1 MLPGSNQPG
10 GWEVSLGSD
19 YLRYDGMGLA
29 GLVARGEVHPVELL
43 EEALRRAEALNPRLG
58 AIVLNME
65 EEARRQIERGETNG
79 PLGGAPF
86 VLKDL
91 RAQYAGTPTTSGSR
105 FFAGTVADYDSETVR
120 RHRAAGLVIFGKT
133 KTPELG
139 CNLATEPRWGGP
151 ARNPWDTAL
160 IPGGSSGGAA
170 ALVAARVTPFA
181 HATDGGGSIRIPA
194 TCCGLFGLKP
204 TRGRTPAGPDH
215 GEGWGGLS
223 TEHAVTLTVRDSALL
238 LDVTAGADPGAP
250 YYPPPPSSSFLSR
263 VGADPGKLRI
273 GFSLRTPR
281 GFDLHPACRRATE
294 ETARLCE
301 ELGHIVEEASPSWN
315 LAEAGA
321 AYSTVVNANVAR
333 TVADRA
339 RIVGRPPGPGDLET
353 GIWLRVEEGNRTD
366 ALQYLKA
373 LATLHRVGREVSEF
387 FETRHLWLTPTA
399 AAPPPPLGTFDT
411 DTEDTERFRSLIGR
425 FSPFCS
431 VANMTGQPAMSVP
444 LGQTPSGLPVG
455 VHFLGRYGDEATLFM
470 LAAQLEEARP
480 WADRRPSLAEV

>member
-1 MLPGSNQPG
+1 MSPGR
-10 GWEVSLGSD
+10 D

-29 GLVARGEVHPVELL
+29 SLVARGELHPTELL
-43 EEALRRAEALNPRLG
+43 EEALRRAEAVNPRLG
-58 AIVLNME
+58 AMVLTME
-65 EEARRQIERGETNG
+65 EEARRQIAQGETTG
-79 PLGGAPF
+79 PLGGVPF
-86 VLKDL
+86 ALKDL
-91 RAQYAGTPTTSGSR
+91 RAQYAGTPASSGSR
-105 FFAGTVADYDSETVR
+105 FFAGSVADYDTETVR

-170 ALVAARVTPFA
+170 ALVAARVIPLA

-204 TRGRTPAGPDH
+204 TRGRTPAGPDR

-238 LDVTAGADPGAP
+238 LDATAGPDPGAP

-263 VGADPGKLRI
+263 VGADPGRLRI
-273 GFSLRTPR
+273 GFSLKTPR
-281 GFDLHPACRRATE
+281 GHDLHPDCRRATE

-301 ELGHIVEEASPSWN
+301 ELGHIVEEASPRWN
-315 LAEAGA
+315 LDEAGA

-339 RIVGRPPGPGDLET
+339 RIARTPPRPRRSGGGYQATSGGGKSHRRAPISGGPGRRSPRRERCLPL
-353 GIWLRVEEGNRTD
+353 LRDPSPVAHPHRRRASPATRNLRHRLRRHRAIPILDRKVQSVLLSGQHDRT
-366 ALQYLKA
+366 
-373 LATLHRVGREVSEF
+373 
-387 FETRHLWLTPTA
+387 TRHVGSPRSNLGGTAGRSAFPGKVRGRGHAVHVGCPT
-399 AAPPPPLGTFDT
+399 
-411 DTEDTERFRSLIGR
+411 
-425 FSPFCS
+425 
-431 VANMTGQPAMSVP
+431 
-444 LGQTPSGLPVG
+444 
-455 VHFLGRYGDEATLFM
+455 
-470 LAAQLEEARP
+470 
-480 WADRRPSLAEV
+480 

>member
-1 MLPGSNQPG
+1 MSPGR
-10 GWEVSLGSD
+10 D
-19 YLRYDGMGLA
+19 YPRYDGMGLA
-29 GLVARGEVHPVELL
+29 SLVARGELHPTELL
-43 EEALRRAEALNPRLG
+43 EEALRRAEAVNPRLG
-58 AIVLNME
+58 AMVLTME
-65 EEARRQIERGETNG
+65 EEARRQIAQGETTG
-79 PLGGAPF
+79 PLGGVPF
-86 VLKDL
+86 ALKDL
-91 RAQYAGTPTTSGSR
+91 RAQYAGTPASSGSR
-105 FFAGTVADYDSETVR
+105 FFAGSVADYDTETVR

-170 ALVAARVTPFA
+170 ALVAARVIPLA

-204 TRGRTPAGPDH
+204 TRGRTPAGPDR

-238 LDVTAGADPGAP
+238 LDATAGPDPGAP

-263 VGADPGKLRI
+263 VGADPGRLRI
-273 GFSLRTPR
+273 GFSLKTPR
-281 GFDLHPACRRATE
+281 GHDLHPDCRRATE

-301 ELGHIVEEASPSWN
+301 ELGHIVEEASPRWN
-315 LAEAGA
+315 LDEAGA

-339 RIVGRPPGPGDLET
+339 RILGRLPGPEDLEA
-353 GIWLRVEEGNRTD
+353 GIRQRVEQGNRTD
-366 ALQYLKA
+366 ALQYLEA
-373 LATLHRVGREVSEF
+373 LDAVHRVGRDVSHF
-387 FETRHLWLTPTA
+387 FETHHLWLTPTA

-411 DTEDTERFRSLIGR
+411 DSEDTGRFRSSIGR

-444 LGQTPSGLPVG
+444 LGQTSGGLPVG

-480 WADRRPSLAEV
+480 WFNRRPPLADL